1 MGIPKFFRFIS
12 ERWPLISQL
21 IDENQ
26 IPEFDNLYLDM
37 NSILHTCTHSNDGS
51 ITRLSDDQ
59 MYASIFNYIEHLFS
73 IIKPQKTFY
82 MAIDGVAPRA
92 KMNQQRARR
101 FRTAYEAELNLKKAI
116 ENGEEIPKEDPFD
129 SNSITPGTEFMA
141 KLTENLK
148 YFIHKKITE
157 DSQWS
162 NIEIILSGHEVPG
175 EGEHKIMEFI
185 RSVRAQPDY
194 DPNLRHCIYGL
205 DADLIMLGLVS
216 HDPHFALLR
225 EEVKFGGKS
234 SSSSGPKDV
243 TETNFFLLHLSL
255 LREYLS
261 LEFKEIEDDLSF
273 EYDFE
278 RILDDFILIMY
289 VIGNDFLPHLP
300 DLHINKGAFPLLL
313 STFKQT
319 LVQSDG
325 YMNEDGKINSR
336 RLNIWVHHLS
346 EFEFENFEE
355 KEVDIEWFNKKLE
368 DVSISGEKKRK
379 KIGKLLILKEQKK
392 LVGFIK
398 PWLMEISTQPL
409 STIIEL
415 ANDEKLPTLKLVKE
429 DVENNLDFL
438 KKFAL
443 QAGFLIIHSK
453 SEDNYVA
460 KFDVDG
466 LPTLESDEE
475 YEERINE
482 VRKTIK
488 TYQSAHLIDSEDVLN
503 DTKEV
508 YQKKFKDWKNDYYE
522 DKLHFNIDDTEKL
535 IELTEHYIEGLQ
547 WVLYYY
553 YRGCP
558 SWNWYYKYHYAP
570 RISDISVG
578 LEALIDKGVDLTYDP
593 SHPFKPFEQLM
604 AVLPARSR
612 KLMPAVYRQLMIEEH
627 SPIKSFYP
635 DEVDVD
641 MNGKTATWEAVVLLD
656 FVDEKKLIEVLK
668 PIEDKLTPEE
678 TKRNS
683 YGFNVKFI
691 HNPQIDKVY
700 SSPLP
705 GFFHDVE
712 HDKCYEEVFQLAKVD
727 DYRIGK
733 IEGARYGTD
742 LSAGFPTLQ
751 SISFSSELAQN
762 EVKIFNFSSKSET
775 MILNIENIWSDLSV
789 KQFAQSFV
797 GRLIYSNW
805 PFLRECKVV
814 KVLDDEYKYESV
826 RNEKGF
832 KSVISNELTNEDRRQ
847 FKSDVSNLKY
857 SWDKTK
863 GVKLGPIEV
872 LLYVQPV
879 NGLIRNSKGAYVKTY
894 SKEMEVYPIQLIVK
908 EVSHKDPR
916 FATRP
921 PLPIEQEFPINSQVT
936 FLGDMGYGAPAQV
949 VGYNGDKLSIKISKI
964 SSVAEPNIGKKR
976 LFTES
981 KEIQYVPSFEVA
993 KTLRINPL
1001 LLSKITSQ
1009 FMVQGP
1015 DKKINVGL
1023 ELKFESK
1030 RQKVLGYTRK
1040 SYNGKFWEFSPLAIN
1055 LINTYK
1061 NKFPK
1066 LFNNLSEV
1074 GGSEIPQLARIS
1086 SPEEIQQVKK
1096 WLKEVKED
1104 LIPVSLESQSL
1115 TKFSFAAIE
1124 QYMENYILNTIPF
1137 INKDIRGV
1145 PRNAILNASE
1155 SYQLLSEQKFE
1166 LGDRVLYVQDFG
1178 KVPIL
1183 SKGTVAS
1190 IFTVGSKTSLG
1201 VIFDVPQLSGNTM
1214 NGKLTTNRG
1223 LMIDSSL
1230 VLNLTNKQFVY
1241 HSKASKTR
1249 KPMSEDEK
1257 IAKIKQQQQQ
1267 RQQQYQ
1273 QQKEAQS
1280 QSQPREQEGPK
1291 PPKKILPRV
1300 DKKDDAKPKFTKK
1313 TSPSAKDQPKDRE
1326 EPSKIKPTNELLSLL
1341 RKKKSNDLS
1350 KGEKEEPTKVDKSE
1364 ETSDDSNSRNP
1375 NAIKQVYNQIYSNVM
1390 NPATQPQPQPHQQPM
1405 FNGPQYGQPMPAPPH
1420 FVPNFA
1426 YPPQPY
1432 PQQFQ
1437 HPTSTQHYQVDGYNG
1452 NQEGGSGHQNE
1463 LNGDKKEP
1471 NAIDKFLMNAKKA
1484 EQKVEEGVKE
1494 VGEKIDKAVEKKED

>member
-1 MGIPKFFRFIS
+1 MGIPKFFKFIS

-59 MYASIFNYIEHLFS
+59 MYAAIFNYIEHLFS

-116 ENGEEIPKEDPFD
+116 ENGEDIPKEDPFD
-129 SNSITPGTEFMA
+129 SNSITPGTEFMS

-157 DSQWS
+157 DSQWA

-185 RSVRAQPDY
+185 RSIRTQPDY

-225 EEVKFGGKS
+225 EEVKFGNKS
-234 SSSSGPKDV
+234 QSSGPKDV

-255 LREYLS
+255 LREYLA
-261 LEFKEIEDDLSF
+261 LEFKEIEDELSF

-325 YMNEDGKINSR
+325 YMNEDGKINLK

-368 DVSISGEKKRK
+368 DVSITGDKKRK
-379 KIGKLLILKEQKK
+379 KIGKLLILKDQKK
-392 LVGFIK
+392 LVGSIK
-398 PWLMEISTQPL
+398 PWLMEVSSQPL
-409 STIIEL
+409 ATIIEQ
-415 ANDEKLPTLKLVKE
+415 ANNENLPTLKLNKE
-429 DVENNLDFL
+429 DVEKNLEFI
-438 KKFAL
+438 KEFAL

-453 SEDNYVA
+453 SEDTYVA
-460 KFDVDG
+460 KLDVDG
-466 LPTLESDEE
+466 LPSIESNED

-488 TYQSAHLIDSEDVLN
+488 NYQSANLIESEDILN

-508 YQKKFKDWKNDYYE
+508 YQKKFKNWKNEYYE
-522 DKLHFNIDDTEKL
+522 EKLNFSIDDTEKL
-535 IELTEHYIEGLQ
+535 TEMTEHYIEGLQ

-558 SWNWYYKYHYAP
+558 SWNWYYRYHYAP

-578 LEALIDKGVDLTYDP
+578 LEALINKGVDLKYDP

-612 KLMPAVYRQLMIEEH
+612 KLMPNVYRPLMIDEK
-627 SPIKSFYP
+627 SPIKQFYP

-641 MNGKTATWEAVVLLD
+641 LNGKTASWEAVVLLD
-656 FVDEKKLIEVLK
+656 FVDENKLIEALK
-668 PIEDKLTPEE
+668 PIESKLTPEE

-683 YGFNVKFI
+683 YGYNVKFI
-691 HNPQIDKVY
+691 HNPQIDKVF

-705 GFFHDVE
+705 GFFHDIE
-712 HDKCYEEVFQLAKVD
+712 HDKCYEERYELIKTD

-733 IEGARYGTD
+733 IEGARTGTD
-742 LSAGFPTLQ
+742 LSAGFPTLK
-751 SISFSSELAQN
+751 SISFTNELAQN
-762 EVKIFNFSSKSET
+762 EIKVFNYSSKSES

-797 GRLIYSNW
+797 GRLVYSNW

-814 KVLDDEYKYESV
+814 KVVDEENKYETF

-832 KSVISNELTNEDRRQ
+832 KSVKSYEVTAEDRKQ
-847 FKSDVSNLKY
+847 FKSEISNLNY
-857 SWDKTK
+857 IWDKTK
-863 GVKLGPIEV
+863 GVKLGPIDV

-879 NGLIRNSKGAYVKTY
+879 NGLIRNAKGAYVKTF
-894 SKEMEVYPIQLIVK
+894 SKDIEIHPLQLIVK
-908 EVSHKDPR
+908 EVTHKDQR

-921 PLPIEQEFPINSQVT
+921 PLPIEEEFPINSQVT

-964 SSVAEPNIGKKR
+964 SSVAEPNVGKRR
-976 LFTES
+976 LYTES
-981 KEIQYVPSFEVA
+981 KEIQYIPAYDVA
-993 KTLRINPL
+993 KTLRIDPL

-1009 FMVQGP
+1009 FMIQGP
-1015 DKKINVGL
+1015 DKKINIGL

-1055 LINTYK
+1055 LINNYK

-1066 LFNNLSEV
+1066 LFKNLSTIQ
-1074 GGSEIPQLARIS
+1074 GSEIPKLS
-1086 SPEEIQQVKK
+1086 TVSDKEEIQQVKK
-1096 WLKEVKED
+1096 WLKEVKEE
-1104 LIPVSLESQSL
+1104 LILVSLESQSL

-1124 QYMENYILNTIPF
+1124 QYMENYILNEIPY

-1201 VIFDVPQLSGNTM
+1201 VIFDLPQLSGNTM
-1214 NGKLTTNRG
+1214 NGKLKTNRG

-1241 HSKASKTR
+1241 HSKASKIR
-1249 KPMSEDEK
+1249 KPMTEEEK

-1267 RQQQYQ
+1267 RQQQFQSRHQPQYQ
-1273 QQKEAQS
+1273 SNNQTQHQS
-1280 QSQPREQEGPK
+1280 NRQTQTNGASNSK
-1291 PPKKILPRV
+1291 PAKILPRV
-1300 DKKDDAKPKFTKK
+1300 NKKEENKPKNAEQSSSVKDK
-1313 TSPSAKDQPKDRE
+1313 ESSAQED
-1326 EPSKIKPTNELLSLL
+1326 SKANASNKLLSLL
-1341 RKKKSNDLS
+1341 KKDSRKNSTNDEDNVDEKSD
-1350 KGEKEEPTKVDKSE
+1350 
-1364 ETSDDSNSRNP
+1364 ETNLNN
-1375 NAIKQVYNQIYSNVM
+1375 NAIKSVYNQIYSNVM
-1390 NPATQPQPQPHQQPM
+1390 NP
-1405 FNGPQYGQPMPAPPH
+1405 N
-1420 FVPNFA
+1420 
-1426 YPPQPY
+1426 YPPQQ
-1432 PQQFQ
+1432 PQQSHPYQFQ
-1437 HPTSTQHYQVDGYNG
+1437 QQQQQFPPQFQQQQFPPQFQNQQYIHENINVGQHNNGKSHQSNST
-1452 NQEGGSGHQNE
+1452 ES
-1463 LNGDKKEP
+1463 KKEP
-1471 NAIDKFLMNAKKA
+1471 SVFDRFLLNARKA
-1484 EQKVEEGVKE
+1484 EEKVKEEVEKAGEKVEET
-1494 VGEKIDKAVEKKED
+1494 IDKKDDE